1 MPARYSGAPPRARSL
16 GAQSAGLRPR
26 PGSRN
31 RVSLQQQRFLAAHL
45 AEQVDAARVVERGA
59 QPRELDRLLLVR
71 VRCDRLPQRT
81 QILDPARV
89 ALRLNL
95 ELEQLDLD
103 LGVIAVKLQGLLAA
117 M

>member
-16 GAQSAGLRPR
+16 GAQNAGLQPR
-26 PGSRN
+26 LGSLCQMF
-31 RVSLQQQRFLAAHL
+31 LQQQRLLAADL

-59 QPRELDRLLLVR
+59 QPRKLDGLLLVR
-71 VRCDRLPQRT
+71 MRRDRLSQRA

-89 ALRLNL
+89 VLRLDL

-103 LGVIAVKLQGLLAA
+103 LG
-117 M
+117 